1 MKPMSQRDRGAE
13 ASLKLVLMT
22 TLLFWGMFMYAT
34 VQVMERL
41 LQNMNISNM
50 IISKR
55 CHA

>member
-1 MKPMSQRDRGAE
+1 MSQRDRGAE